1 MAQLKAYDNG
11 TSAWVPVLGS
21 QGPIG
26 PTGAASTVT
35 GPTGSSITGP
45 TGAAST
51 VIGPTGPSV
60 TGPAGDWTT
69 VQTFRSVTASTDTPV
84 NSDKGKLVNIDTTSG
99 TVTITIGTALALSAG
114 ERIDFSWIGATTLV
128 TFTGVSTTINA
139 TPGLKLRARY
149 SAATLVCLSSKVYLL
164 VGDLSA

>member
-11 TSAWVPVLGS
+11 TSAWIPVLGS

-26 PTGAASTVT
+26 PTGPVSTVA
-35 GPTGSSITGP
+35 GP
-45 TGAAST
+45 TGATGSTGATST
-51 VIGPTGPSV
+51 VAGPTGPSV
-60 TGPAGDWTT
+60 TGPIGDWTT

-84 NSDKGKLVNIDTTSG
+84 NSDKGKLVSIDTTSG

-149 SAATLVCLSSKVYLL
+149 SAATLVCLSTDVYLL

>member
-1 MAQLKAYDNG
+1 MAQLKAYNTS

-21 QGPIG
+21 QGP
-26 PTGAASTVT
+26 T
-35 GPTGSSITGP
+35 GPTGP
-45 TGAAST
+45 TGTTGATGST
-51 VIGPTGPSV
+51 GAT
-60 TGPAGDWTT
+60 GDWTT
-69 VQTFRSVTASTDTPV
+69 IQAFRSVTGATDTPV

-114 ERIDFSWIGATTLV
+114 ERIDFSWIGANTLV

-149 SAATLVCLSSKVYLL
+149 SAATLVCLSSNVYLL

>member
-26 PTGAASTVT
+26 PTGPTSTVAGPTGATGST
-35 GPTGSSITGP
+35 GPTSTVAGPTGVTGP
-45 TGAAST
+45 TGAA
-51 VIGPTGPSV
+51 
-60 TGPAGDWTT
+60 GDWAT

-84 NSDKGKLVNIDTTSG
+84 NSDKGKLVSIDTTSG
-99 TVTITIGTALALSAG
+99 TVTITINTALALSAG

-149 SAATLVCLSSKVYLL
+149 SAATLVCLSTNNYLL